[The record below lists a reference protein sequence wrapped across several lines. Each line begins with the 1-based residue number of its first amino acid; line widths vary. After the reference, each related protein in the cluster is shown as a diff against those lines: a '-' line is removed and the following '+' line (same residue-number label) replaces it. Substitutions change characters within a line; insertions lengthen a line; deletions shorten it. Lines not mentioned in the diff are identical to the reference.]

1 MKMHL
6 TAICYN
12 ERELEV
18 YVNQLQSQGFE
29 SLSDAK
35 KSDDGTYYQAMAKTA
50 KAETTQIQ
58 PAAQVAVTA
67 NA

>member
-1 MKMHL
+1 MHL

-35 KSDDGTYYQAMAKTA
+35 KSDDGTYYQAMAKTS
-50 KAETTQIQ
+50 KAEAVHVQQGAQ
-58 PAAQVAVTA
+58 PAEAIAS
-67 NA
+67 

>member
-1 MKMHL
+1 MHL

-18 YVNQLQSQGFE
+18 YVSQLQSQGFE

-35 KSDDGTYYQAMAKTA
+35 KSDDGTFYQAMAKTTKIESVQVQPIA
-50 KAETTQIQ
+50 QTAEAISS
-58 PAAQVAVTA
+58 
-67 NA
+67 